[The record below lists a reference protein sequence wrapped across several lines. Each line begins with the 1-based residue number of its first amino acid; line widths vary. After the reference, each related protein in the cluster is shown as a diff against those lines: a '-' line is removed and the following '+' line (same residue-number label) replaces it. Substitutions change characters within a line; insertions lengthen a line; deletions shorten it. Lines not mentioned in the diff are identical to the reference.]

1 MRISYSSLE
10 NFQNCPL
17 KYKFSEID
25 KIKEPKTKE
34 QVFGNYIHEV
44 LKWFYQQDP
53 HFPTLDHLLE
63 YYYNH
68 WPSGV
73 KTVLINSKK
82 EELSIWQNEQEEK
95 DYFQEGL
102 RILENYYHD
111 NFPPKSLI
119 IELETRFEAV
129 VDEKPNE
136 PGGKHVLTGIIDRI
150 DKLPDG
156 TLEVIDYKTGKKLPT
171 QNEVDKNLQL
181 SIYALGLLKKWPK
194 IDLNRVKLSL
204 YFLKFN
210 EKIETTK
217 DLEDI
222 KKTQNKIIDLIHQ
235 IQTSNFQPKPSV
247 LCNWCGYRPICPVW
261 RHLYEESGNDNIN
274 IEEKIDQY
282 FELKKQKTEL
292 EQKLKELKSI
302 IENYSKRKGLKRI
315 YGNNGSFYQEE
326 YQKIYYNKQQLKNIL
341 EPLGKWEEVLAIDP
355 KKLEKIL
362 KEIPPELRE
371 EIEKAK
377 KIEKQFE
384 YLEEI
389 EKGKDEWKEEFH

>member
-210 EKIETTK
+210 EKI
-217 DLEDI
+217 
-222 KKTQNKIIDLIHQ
+222 
-235 IQTSNFQPKPSV
+235 
-247 LCNWCGYRPICPVW
+247 
-261 RHLYEESGNDNIN
+261 
-274 IEEKIDQY
+274 
-282 FELKKQKTEL
+282 
-292 EQKLKELKSI
+292 
-302 IENYSKRKGLKRI
+302 
-315 YGNNGSFYQEE
+315 
-326 YQKIYYNKQQLKNIL
+326 
-341 EPLGKWEEVLAIDP
+341 
-355 KKLEKIL
+355 
-362 KEIPPELRE
+362 
-371 EIEKAK
+371 
-377 KIEKQFE
+377 
-384 YLEEI
+384 
-389 EKGKDEWKEEFH
+389 